1 MVYSDPRTASWAS
14 IERLPASTRAKEPR
28 DPCNGSIEQWFEVAT
43 TALLAVIAI
52 NTMDRRW
59 NNSTL
64 VEQVNDII
72 RSFSSLARQDA
83 ASRRNTRP

>member
-1 MVYSDPRTASWAS
+1 MQWIVD
-14 IERLPASTRAKEPR
+14 
-28 DPCNGSIEQWFEVAT
+28 QWFEVAT

-72 RSFSSLARQDA
+72 RSFSALVRRDA
-83 ASRRNTRP
+83 ASRRNTGP

>member
-1 MVYSDPRTASWAS
+1 MQWIVD
-14 IERLPASTRAKEPR
+14 
-28 DPCNGSIEQWFEVAT
+28 QWFEVAT

-72 RSFSSLARQDA
+72 RSFSSLARRDA
-83 ASRRNTRP
+83 ASRRNTGP